1 MTSDIE
7 APTDD
12 APGQEETPKLE
23 LTVEVRSPSA
33 CERHVTVTVSRNDV
47 DRYFNDAI
55 GEFVSDANVPGFRQ
69 GRAPKKLVQSH
80 FRKELNDRV
89 KGSLLMDS
97 MTQVTED
104 EDFSAISEPDFDFDA
119 VEIPEEGPLTF
130 EFNIEVRPEF
140 TMPQWKGLK
149 LERPSKAFGKK
160 EIDDHLAR
168 LLEKHAVLQPIE
180 EPAALEDLLTVTMT
194 FHADGKQVAVLKDRE
209 IRLRPELSFRDG
221 VIHGLDK
228 QLVGAKRGEHKTA
241 TFSLS
246 PQAHHKALADK
257 EIEVRIDVLEVKR
270 VVPPQLT
277 PDLIERLGNFE
288 NEGEVRDAVKDEL
301 ERQLN
306 YHQHQVI
313 RKQITDLLT
322 ESANWELPPELLRRQ
337 SGRELQRAVME
348 LRSSG
353 FSDEQIQSHA
363 NRIRQS
369 SAESTAKA
377 LKEHFILERIA
388 EDEELD
394 AVDADFDQEI
404 MMMAM
409 QSHESPRAVRARIE
423 KQGLMD
429 ALRNQIV
436 ERKALEMIKG
446 QATFVDKPWS
456 PERSTTYAIDFAVSG
471 EDEGEIPDAKHA
483 AEPQALP
490 QAEDHT

>member
-7 APTDD
+7 SPAET
-12 APGQEETPKLE
+12 PGQEETPKLD
-23 LTVEVRSPSA
+23 LTVDVRSPSA
-33 CERHVTVTVSRNDV
+33 CERHVTVTVSRSDV
-47 DRYFNDAI
+47 DRYFDDAI

-80 FRKELNDRV
+80 YRRELNDRV

-104 EDFSAISEPDFDFDA
+104 QDFSAISEPEFDFDA

-140 TMPQWKGLK
+140 SMPKWKGLK
-149 LERPSKAFGKK
+149 LERPTKEFGKK

-168 LLEKHAVLQPIE
+168 LLEKHAALQPIN
-180 EPAALEDLLTVTMT
+180 EPAALEDLLTVHLT
-194 FHADGKQVAVLKDRE
+194 FLVDGKQIAVLKDRE

-221 VIHGLDK
+221 IIRELDK
-228 QLVGAKRGEHKTA
+228 ELVGAKAGDHKTA
-241 TFSLS
+241 LLSLS
-246 PQAHHKALADK
+246 PQVHNEELAGK
-257 EIEVRIDVLEVKR
+257 EIEVQIEILEVKR

-277 PDLIERLGNFE
+277 PELMERLGNFE
-288 NEGEVRDAVKDEL
+288 SEGDVRDAVKDEL

-306 YHQHQVI
+306 YHQNQVI

-322 ESANWELPPELLRRQ
+322 ESANWDLPPELLRRQ

-388 EDEELD
+388 EDEELE
-394 AVDADFDQEI
+394 ATDADFDQEI

-409 QSHESPRAVRARIE
+409 QSRESPRTVRARIE

-436 ERKALEMIKG
+436 ERMAIDLIKRE
-446 QATFVDKPWS
+446 ATFQAKPWS
-456 PERSTTYAIDFAVSG
+456 PERNTTFAVDFAVTG
-471 EDEGEIPDAKHA
+471 EKDSEIPDAKHA
-483 AEPQALP
+483 AEQRQLQQP
-490 QAEDHT
+490 EDHT